1 MRRQL
6 PTTSL
11 LQLLEIMT
19 HYELLFVLPGT
30 FSEEE
35 VAPVVAKVEEIVT
48 TAGATNMEM
57 HDLGK
62 NRLAYPM
69 KHIRYGYYRICRF
82 EAEGDAVPQMQAKL
96 RLIGELLRAVVQ
108 TYNPETD
115 APVITQE
122 RNAQPKGAP
131 AQQGADLT
139 LPEMAQAPVAKKKAA
154 KPAEETKEEEKVSME
169 NIDKKLDEILDKDI
183 ASV

>member
-1 MRRQL
+1 
-6 PTTSL
+6 
-11 LQLLEIMT
+11 MT
-19 HYELLFVLPGT
+19 HYELLCVLPGT
-30 FSEEE
+30 LSEDE
-35 VAPVVAKVEEIVT
+35 VAPVIEKVEATVKE
-48 TAGATNMEM
+48 AGVEKIEM

-69 KHIRYGYYRICRF
+69 KHIRYGYYRIVRF
-82 EAEGDAVPQMQAKL
+82 QAEPASVSQMQGKL
-96 RLIGELLRAVVQ
+96 RLISELLRAGIQ

-115 APVITQE
+115 DPVITHGRENQ
-122 RNAQPKGAP
+122 QKGAP
-131 AQQGADLT
+131 AQKGADLT

-154 KPAEETKEEEKVSME
+154 PAVEETKKEEKVSMD